1 MTALAGPHYSVSPHV
16 PGVPGEQ
23 RQLEGPAQMVVVLAS
38 KDGVTV
44 HFQDHGERHLT
55 MAPGLFH

>member
-1 MTALAGPHYSVSPHV
+1 MA
-16 PGVPGEQ
+16 
-23 RQLEGPAQMVVVLAS
+23 VVLAS